1 MRVNIGNL
9 TTDINP
15 MDAYNLAA
23 MAARVL
29 EDRPSFRA
37 IHGQIAAGQ
46 VEAGSEPEDVTIYT
60 TRARSPETPHAVGH
74 ERLVVRGNHAHI
86 TLDARDNDTL
96 EALIRPVEGFKRHA

>member
-37 IHGQIAAGQ
+37 IRGRVAAGGD
-46 VEAGSEPEDVTIYT
+46 AEDVTIYT
-60 TRARSPETPHAVGH
+60 TRARTPEDPYVVNH

-86 TLDARDNDTL
+86 TLDAHDHDTL
-96 EALIRPVEGFKRHA
+96 EALIRPVEGFQRHV

>member
-37 IHGQIAAGQ
+37 IRGQVAAGSQ
-46 VEAGSEPEDVTIYT
+46 PEEVTIYT
-60 TRARSPETPHAVGH
+60 TRARTAGDPHAVSH
-74 ERLVVRGNHAHI
+74 ERLVVRGNHAHV
-86 TLDARDNDTL
+86 TLDARDNATL
-96 EALIRPVEGFKRHA
+96 EALIRPAEGFKRHV

>member
-9 TTDINP
+9 QAEINS

-37 IHGQIAAGQ
+37 IRANVLAGN
-46 VEAGSEPEDVTIYT
+46 EPETVTIYT
-60 TRARSPETPHAVGH
+60 TRARVPENSHDASH
-74 ERLVVRGNHAHI
+74 ERLVVHGNNAHI
-86 TLDARDNDTL
+86 SLDAHDHTTL
-96 EALIRPVEGFKRHA
+96 EALIRPVEGFKRHV

>member
-9 TTDINP
+9 PADINP

-37 IHGQIAAGQ
+37 IRANVLAGD
-46 VEAGSEPEDVTIYT
+46 EPEMVTIYT
-60 TRARSPETPHAVGH
+60 TRARTPETPHTASH
-74 ERLVVRGNHAHI
+74 ERLVVRGAHANI
-86 TLDARDNDTL
+86 TLDARDSDTL
-96 EALIRPVEGFKRHA
+96 EALIQPVEGFKRHV

>member
-9 TTDINP
+9 KADINS

-37 IHGQIAAGQ
+37 IRANVVAGN
-46 VEAGSEPEDVTIYT
+46 EPEEVTIYT
-60 TRARSPETPHAVGH
+60 TRARSPENPHVASH
-74 ERLVVRGNHAHI
+74 ERLVVHGNHAHI
-86 TLDARDNDTL
+86 TLDANDHDTL
-96 EALIRPVEGFKRHA
+96 EALIRPVEGFQRHV